1 MLKLNAA
8 FSKKIPV
15 PGEDFSSQSFH
26 ASIECECA
34 DALTAEQL
42 QAKIHDTFALVKD
55 AVESE
60 LHGKTAAG
68 RCDLQPRV
76 RKIRAEQQQTFGA
89 GIDAAQYQPVAAIA
103 ARERDPADCIQ
114 RRGATADNES
124 RCGRRFGDA
133 VGAEGGANSE
143 LSLGFFCAQRE
154 TLAEGD
160 RHFALAQR

>member
-55 AVESE
+55 AVEVE
-60 LHGKTAAG
+60 LHGKTAA
-68 RCDLQPRV
+68 
-76 RKIRAEQQQTFGA
+76 KAEP
-89 GIDAAQYQPVAAIA
+89 AAQPAKAEPQTAEAPAKATNKQVRFILDLAKAKGLGISDVNGQAQKKFGVESVYSLDRKQASRFVDELKAA
-103 ARERDPADCIQ
+103 
-114 RRGATADNES
+114 
-124 RCGRRFGDA
+124 
-133 VGAEGGANSE
+133 
-143 LSLGFFCAQRE
+143 
-154 TLAEGD
+154 
-160 RHFALAQR
+160 

>member
-60 LHGKTAAG
+60 LHGKTAAKAEPEAQPAKG
-68 RCDLQPRV
+68 EPAKPDTTKASNKQVKFITDLAAE
-76 RKIRAEQQQTFGA
+76 RKIP
-89 GIDAAQYQPVAAIA
+89 ISDLN
-103 ARERDPADCIQ
+103 ADIRKRFNVGGLYDLSSKQASALLDEMNGGGQ
-114 RRGATADNES
+114 RRRAA
-124 RCGRRFGDA
+124 
-133 VGAEGGANSE
+133 
-143 LSLGFFCAQRE
+143 
-154 TLAEGD
+154 
-160 RHFALAQR
+160 

>member
-42 QAKIHDTFALVKD
+42 QAKIHDTFALVRD

-60 LHGKTAAG
+60 LHGKSAAK
-68 RCDLQPRV
+68 P
-76 RKIRAEQQQTFGA
+76 EP
-89 GIDAAQYQPVAAIA
+89 AAQ
-103 ARERDPADCIQ
+103 PAK
-114 RRGATADNES
+114 AEPAKPDNAKAS
-124 RCGRRFGDA
+124 NKQVKFILDLAKGKG
-133 VGAEGGANSE
+133 
-143 LSLGFFCAQRE
+143 LSLS
-154 TLAEGD
+154 TLNARVHEKFSVESVYELGRKD
-160 RHFALAQR
+160 ASKLVDELKAAA

>member
-15 PGEDFSSQSFH
+15 PGEEFSSQSFH

-60 LHGKTAAG
+60 LHGKTAAKAEPEAQPAKG
-68 RCDLQPRV
+68 EPAKPDTTKASNKQVKFILDLA
-76 RKIRAEQQQTFGA
+76 KGK
-89 GIDAAQYQPVAAIA
+89 G
-103 ARERDPADCIQ
+103 
-114 RRGATADNES
+114 
-124 RCGRRFGDA
+124 
-133 VGAEGGANSE
+133 
-143 LSLGFFCAQRE
+143 LSLSVLNTRVQEKFKVDSVYE
-154 TLAEGD
+154 LARKDASRLVDELK
-160 RHFALAQR
+160 AAA

>member
-60 LHGKTAAG
+60 LHGKTAAKAEPEAQPAKG
-68 RCDLQPRV
+68 EPAKPDTTKASNKQVKFILDLA
-76 RKIRAEQQQTFGA
+76 KGK
-89 GIDAAQYQPVAAIA
+89 G
-103 ARERDPADCIQ
+103 
-114 RRGATADNES
+114 
-124 RCGRRFGDA
+124 
-133 VGAEGGANSE
+133 
-143 LSLGFFCAQRE
+143 LSLSALNTRVQEKFKVE
-154 TLAEGD
+154 SVYDLARKDASRLVDELK
-160 RHFALAQR
+160 AAA